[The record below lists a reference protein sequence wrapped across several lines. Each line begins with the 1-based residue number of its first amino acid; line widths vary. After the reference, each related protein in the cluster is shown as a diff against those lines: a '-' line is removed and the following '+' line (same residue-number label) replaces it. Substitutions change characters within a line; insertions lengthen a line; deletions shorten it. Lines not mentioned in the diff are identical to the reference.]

1 MLITKMTAF
10 IFAFTLILS
19 TELTAAELKGNTC
32 TLGLLPFGNTMI
44 NETQKNEII
53 EAYEKKGFYVSLLSS
68 PSQLL
73 DVEFISD
80 ATVECTST
88 YFGTMAET
96 TVRIIE
102 PASNIIKARSVSPK
116 VMDLFNCKVEV
127 VKAVAGLPN
136 CSVK

>member
-1 MLITKMTAF
+1 MFSSKVIAFLFALIV
-10 IFAFTLILS
+10 ILS

-32 TLGLLPFGNTMI
+32 TLGLLPFGNTMV

-68 PSQLL
+68 PNQLL

-102 PASNIIKARSVSPK
+102 PASNVIKAKSVSPK
-116 VMDLFNCKVEV
+116 IMDLFNCKVEV
-127 VKAVAGLPN
+127 VKAVAGLPT
-136 CSVK
+136 CTLK